1 MNKQNIRKKI
11 KKAQIIPQIA
21 VIALFAILV
30 CLIGFYLGAD
40 INWDLQNYHFYNG
53 YLYLHEKLL
62 KDSLCTVQSYLDPLL
77 NSFYYLLIT
86 NLTPL
91 QANMMIASLQSLSL
105 SAIFFLSMLVFE
117 KNNYAYKFA
126 LSIIIA
132 ISVIFGPTF
141 YSEIGG
147 TIGDT
152 LLAFPVIISII
163 LIVKTII
170 AKKNSLKQQ
179 MIYVAVSGIMIGF
192 VSGLKFTN
200 MIYAV
205 GMFVSLAIILLIM
218 KLKYKEQ
225 LLILFIFSS
234 MTALSFIAIYAP
246 IGLLLYKHFQ
256 NPIFPYFNNIFK
268 SPYLLP
274 YAFHDARWFPK
285 HFIGYFKI
293 PFELCFRYIHN
304 TSSHNYKRMELP
316 FRTYL
321 FAIIFVLLPF
331 YIINFFKFH
340 KFKESKLYASL
351 FIVLFFT
358 VSFIVW
364 EKMFSYYR
372 YIAVLEII
380 APFTI
385 VVMLASFFK
394 NGFKDSKVP
403 IIIAVLVLVVSL
415 FSLPAPN
422 WGREPF
428 TNSYFGINKKVFK
441 KYRKSLIVVGHI
453 PIGFVLPY
461 FPNNVEV
468 IGLPERIDGLTKLFQ
483 KSYLHKL
490 TNFKGNIYY
499 LSQYSKSL
507 SIVKE
512 HAKFLKLKY
521 NLKIEYNKCK
531 KINTNIYPIA
541 ICKMIKLG
549 EGKL

>member
-1 MNKQNIRKKI
+1 MDKKKLAKKI

-53 YLYLHEKLL
+53 YLYVHGKLIT
-62 KDSLCTVQSYLDPLL
+62 DSLATIQSYLDPLL
-77 NSFYYLLIT
+77 NSFYYLLIS

-91 QANMMIASLQSLSL
+91 QVNMIIAVLQSLSL
-105 SAIFFLSMLVFE
+105 SMVFFLSMLIFE
-117 KNNYAYKFA
+117 ENSYVYKFI
-126 LSIIIA
+126 LSVIIA
-132 ISVIFGPTF
+132 VSAIFGPIF

-147 TIGDT
+147 TMGDT

-163 LIVKTII
+163 FIVKII
-170 AKKNSLKQQ
+170 TKASNLKQQ
-179 MIYVAVSGIMIGF
+179 MKYVAVSGIMIGF

-200 MIYAV
+200 MTYAV

-225 LLILFIFSS
+225 LLIMLIFAS
-234 MTALSFIAIYAP
+234 TAALSFFAIYAP

-274 YAFHDARWFPK
+274 YAIHDGRWFPK
-285 HFIGYFKI
+285 HFIGYLKI
-293 PFELCFRYIHN
+293 PFEFCFRYNYNSRHHN
-304 TSSHNYKRMELP
+304 LMRMELP

-321 FAIIFVLLPF
+321 FAGIFILLPF
-331 YIINFFKFH
+331 YIINYLKFA
-340 KFKESKLYASL
+340 KFKYRERYAGL

-358 VSFIVW
+358 ISFIVW

-372 YIAVLEII
+372 YISVLEII

-385 VVMLASFFK
+385 VIMLVSFFK
-394 NGFKDSKVP
+394 NGFKKSKIP
-403 IIIAVLVLVVSL
+403 LIIAVLVLVVSL
-415 FSLPAPN
+415 LSLPDNN

-428 TNSYFGINKKVFK
+428 TNSYFGINKKIFK
-441 KYRKSLIVVGHI
+441 KYGNSLIVAGHA

-461 FPNNVEV
+461 FPNNVKV
-468 IGLPERIDGLTKLFQ
+468 MGLPERIGGLTELFQ
-483 KSYLHKL
+483 KSYLRKL
-490 TNFKGNIYY
+490 VNFKGNIYY
-499 LSQYSKSL
+499 LSQYNKSL

-512 HAKFLKLKY
+512 HTKFLKLKY

-531 KINTNIYPIA
+531 EINTNIYPVA
-541 ICKMIKLG
+541 ICKMIKIG
-549 EGKL
+549 ESYE